1 LFDTAFRAALK
12 DNRKKPE
19 GFELSEHQMV
29 PNKGVLH
36 DWVFTD
42 SGGWVQW
49 EDTLETRGST
59 SGKAALV
66 MTPETT
72 CMQYFLKTCLDCHLP
87 ILFVGPTGTGKSA
100 VTLDHLL
107 SLPAE
112 ECTSNIVNFSAR
124 TSAALTLDLVMDKL
138 TKCVRIRIKYF
149 FYNFVCY
156 ASPGIPRKYLDLNL
170 AKSALFSLMI

>member
-1 LFDTAFRAALK
+1 
-12 DNRKKPE
+12 
-19 GFELSEHQMV
+19 M
-29 PNKGVLH
+29 
-36 DWVFTD
+36 
-42 SGGWVQW
+42 QW
-49 EDTLETRGST
+49 EDTLDTKGRGSN

-72 CMQYFLKTCLDCHLP
+72 CMQYFLKTCLDCQLP
-87 ILFVGPTGTGKSA
+87 VLFVGPTGTGKSA

-138 TKCVRIRIKYF
+138 TKSVRLLGNIFLYLSILLFLK
-149 FYNFVCY
+149 
-156 ASPGIPRKYLDLNL
+156 ASQKGLWTGAWQKMYC
-170 AKSALFSLMI
+170 FCG